1 MIEQVLDQQRRNIL
15 AEERGLLSGLLT
27 ALTRLRAPD
36 QDQEA
41 VSHSLA
47 QLGEM
52 FLLVVV
58 GEFNAGKSAVI
69 NALLGAR
76 ILEEGVTPTTS
87 RIGLLRLGSAV
98 TREVKAAGLEIIT
111 APVEVLG
118 ELNIVDT
125 PGTNA
130 VLRDHEAL
138 TRQFVPR
145 SDLVLFVTSAD
156 RPFTESERAFLDTIR
171 EWGKK
176 VVVVVNKADILE
188 GPRDV
193 GEVLDFVKEKATTLL
208 GHSPEVYAVSARQA
222 LRGKA
227 EADDALLSG
236 SGFPALERFLTET
249 LDETERVRLKLL
261 NPLGVGLRVL
271 AQAEQVIEDRL
282 ALLSDDFAAIEEIDG
297 QLDLFSEDLARDFR
311 FRLADVETVLLD
323 MERRGNVFFEETLR
337 LGRILD
343 LLNRERI
350 RDQFEQQVVA
360 DLPRVVERRVDEIVD
375 WTVASE
381 LKQFKAISELLR
393 RRQATHAER
402 MVGHVDGVF
411 ETDRVQLLEDVRRQA
426 QRAVESF
433 DHAEEARRLAASVRD
448 IVAGA
453 ALLQVGAIGLGA
465 AVTALAT
472 TTFADVTGVMAAGAL
487 SILGL
492 LLLPARRQTAHRQL
506 RTRVAV
512 MRETLM
518 ATLSASFDRER
529 ERGRARLLEAI
540 APYSRFVRAE
550 GERLRGQRQEL
561 AELRGQLEAL
571 RVRIESL

>member
-1 MIEQVLDQQRRNIL
+1 MIEQVLDQHRRDIL
-15 AEERGLLSGLLT
+15 AEERRLLSALLT
-27 ALTRLRAPD
+27 TLAQLRAP
-36 QDQEA
+36 QEDQEA

-69 NALLGAR
+69 NALLGDR
-76 ILEEGVTPTTS
+76 ILDEGVTPTTS
-87 RIGLLRLGSAV
+87 RIGLLRYGPAV
-98 TREVKAAGLEIIT
+98 GREAKGASLDIIT
-111 APVEVLG
+111 APVEVLR
-118 ELNIVDT
+118 ELNVVDT

-138 TRQFVPR
+138 TREFVPR
-145 SDLVLFVTSAD
+145 SDLVIFVTSAD
-156 RPFTESERAFLDTIR
+156 RPFTESERAFLATIR
-171 EWGKK
+171 DWGKK

-188 GPRDV
+188 TSRDLAD
-193 GEVLDFVKEKATTLL
+193 VLGFVKEKAAAWL
-208 GHSPEVYAVSARQA
+208 GLSPEIHAVSARQA

-227 EADDALLSG
+227 ERDDALLSA
-236 SGFPALERFLTET
+236 SGFGVLERFLTET
-249 LDETERVRLKLL
+249 LDQTERVRLKLL

-271 AQAEQVIEDRL
+271 TQAEQVAKARL
-282 ALLSDDFAAIEEIDG
+282 SLLDDDFAALEEIDG
-297 QLDLFSEDLARDFR
+297 QLDLFCEDLARDFR

-323 MERRGNVFFEETLR
+323 LERRGNAFFEDTLR
-337 LGRILD
+337 LGRIID

-350 RDQFEQQVVA
+350 RDQFEQKVVA

-375 WTVASE
+375 WMVASE
-381 LKQFKAISELLR
+381 LKQFRAISELLR
-393 RRQATHAER
+393 CRQAAHAER
-402 MVGHVDGVF
+402 MVGHIDGAF
-411 ETDRVQLLEDVRRQA
+411 ESDRVRLLEEVRRQA

-506 RTRVAV
+506 RARVAV

-518 ATLSASFDRER
+518 ATLSSSFDGELER
-529 ERGRARLLEAI
+529 SRGRILEAI
-540 APYSRFVRAE
+540 APYSRFVRSE
-550 GERLRGQRQEL
+550 GERLRGQRGEL
-561 AELRGQLEAL
+561 TALRSELEAL
-571 RVRIESL
+571 KARIESL